1 MPSMATKAD
10 PSVAVAMETS
20 KHDTNSSMGGDVE
33 AHTGGTTM
41 ASDTNLKRDLG
52 SRHINMIAL
61 AGMIVSISP
70 LVPAYRIADLANRER
85 AFS

>member
-1 MPSMATKAD
+1 MATKTD
-10 PSVAVAMETS
+10 PSVAVAMDTS
-20 KHDTNSSMGGDVE
+20 KYDTRSSTGGDIE

-61 AGMIVSISP
+61 AGMIVSISTV
-70 LVPAYRIADLANRER
+70 LPA
-85 AFS
+85 